1 MDKKSVK
8 MVVFDMA
15 GTTVD
20 EQKTVYMCVREA
32 LAEFGFDYTLD
43 EVVNRIGGMN
53 KREGIALLM
62 KAQEPQINDDA
73 VQVVF
78 ESFKK
83 NVEQA
88 YQKGDNLKEMEG
100 ASELFEYLKANNIKV
115 VLDTGY
121 YRTTADILIGKMGWA
136 DKGLVDFSVTSDEVE
151 AGRPAPFM
159 IEKAMA
165 EFGIDSPEEVAKVGD
180 TRSDI
185 EEGKNTKCRFI
196 VGISSEQYGKQDLME
211 MGATHA
217 IDQLS
222 ELKAILNQG

>member
-1 MDKKSVK
+1 

-15 GTTVD
+15 GTTID

-32 LAEFGFDYTLD
+32 LADFGYEYTLA
-43 EVVNRIGGMN
+43 EVVDRIGGMN
-53 KREGIALLM
+53 KCEGIALLM
-62 KAQEPQINDDA
+62 KAQQAEVNEDA

-83 NVEQA
+83 NVEAA
-88 YQKGDNLKEMEG
+88 YEKGDNLKEMDG
-100 ASELFEYLKANNIKV
+100 ASELFAYLKANDIKV

-121 YRTTADILIGKMGWA
+121 YRTTADILIDKMGWA
-136 DKGLVDFSVTSDEVE
+136 EKELIDFSVTSDEVE
-151 AGRPAPFM
+151 AGRPASFM

-165 EFGIDSPEEVAKVGD
+165 KFGIESRAEVAKVGD

-185 EEGKNTKCRFI
+185 EEGKNAKTAYV
-196 VGISSEQYGKQDLME
+196 VGISSEQYSKADLME

-217 IDQLS
+217 IDRLI
-222 ELKAILNQG
+222 ELKEILNQG